1 MFFGVFGTFCWILGT
16 LSACTYLALVLRPPR
31 INSSALPVSHY
42 AKPLP
47 RSDTTTSTKDTLQE
61 ESGTTETRQRT
72 QTRNAE
78 DKAPLLPT
86 VPPTSLRR
94 ALLVIAH
101 PDDECMFFGPL
112 LTALQRWRSERADD
126 PYPKVEVHVLCLSAG
141 NYDKKGDVRK
151 VELVRSC
158 QTLGIAKENIVIVDD
173 PALPDNPSKV
183 WNVKMVAKL
192 VEKCVVDRGIG
203 SLFTFDMRGVSGHM
217 NHIAVYLGVQHML
230 GFSRKVNARTL
241 PCYRLVS
248 VSLIRKY
255 VTLFDSLFSLAIA
268 TQPDDS
274 GAGLVSTPD
283 YLLFIAH
290 WRDVT
295 QARNAMQQHQSQM
308 VWFRHLYIFFSRYMV
323 INGFERMK

>member
-1 MFFGVFGTFCWILGT
+1 MGT
-16 LSACTYLALVLRPPR
+16 LSACAYLALVFRPPR
-31 INSSALPVSHY
+31 ITSAIIPVSRY
-42 AKPLP
+42 AKPLSQ
-47 RSDTTTSTKDTLQE
+47 SDATTSTEDTP
-61 ESGTTETRQRT
+61 ESGATEPRQRT
-72 QTRNAE
+72 NTGKAE
-78 DKAPLLPT
+78 DKAPLLST
-86 VPPTSLRR
+86 TPPTSLRR

-112 LTALQRWRSERADD
+112 LTALQRWQSERTDD
-126 PYPKVEVHVLCLSAG
+126 PHPNVEVHVLCLSAG
-141 NYDKKGDVRK
+141 NYDKKGGVRK

-158 QTLGIAKENIVIVDD
+158 QALGIAKENIVIVDD
-173 PALPDNPSKV
+173 PALPDNPKKV

-203 SLFTFDMRGVSGHM
+203 SVFTFDMRGVSGHM

-248 VSLIRKY
+248 VSLFRKY
-255 VTLFDSLFSLAIA
+255 VSLFDSLFSLAIA

-283 YLLFIAH
+283 YLLFVAH
-290 WRDVT
+290 WRDVA

-308 VWFRHLYIFFSRYMV
+308 IWFRHLYILFSRYMV